1 VLIQLC
7 FQDATANDVP
17 SEFDVQGYPTMYFVT
32 PSGKVTS
39 YDAGRTADEIID
51 FIKKN
56 KETSGAAQATTTSEK
71 AAEAAESVKDEL

>member
-1 VLIQLC
+1 M
-7 FQDATANDVP
+7 NDVP

-32 PSGKVTS
+32 PGGKVTS

-56 KETSGAAQATTTSEK
+56 KETSGATPASEK
-71 AAEAAESVKDEL
+71 AAEAAPASEPVKDEL